1 MNMKRFN
8 LLFLIFIS
16 LSGITISTA
25 QTDTIAQP
33 IIPFIKLKDTAKANS
48 LKQIELSVEVT
59 DTIPKEPFVF
69 VIEQSI
75 ISTTLWQQPYRFED
89 KSLKTLIVKIVI
101 KRNTAKIESLDFNLF
116 SLIDEPKKLR
126 IRSSGVYY
134 PKRDKKKYLK
144 YKPVNENYNDFK
156 DLTINGFQ
164 NFEAET
170 YKTNFLGLRKKNI
183 SSTVNLLK
191 KLTIKAR
198 KVTYYLDF
206 PVQEGFTYGKI
217 YYKDK
222 PVGFAAV
229 K

>member
-1 MNMKRFN
+1 MSMKRFN
-8 LLFLIFIS
+8 LLFLAFIS
-16 LSGITISTA
+16 LSGITICSA
-25 QTDTIAQP
+25 QTDTIAQS
-33 IIPFIKLKDTAKANS
+33 IPFINLKDTIKSNS
-48 LKQIELSVEVT
+48 LKQLELSAEVKG
-59 DTIPKEPFVF
+59 TIQKEPFKF
-69 VIEQSI
+69 IIEQSV
-75 ISTTLWQQPYRFED
+75 ISKTIWQQPYRFED
-89 KSLKTLIVKIVI
+89 KNLKTLIVKIVI
-101 KRNTAKIESLDFNLF
+101 ERNTAKIESLDFNSF
-116 SLIDEPKKLR
+116 SLVDVSKKLR
-126 IRSSGVYY
+126 IRSAGVYY

-144 YKPVNENYNDFK
+144 SKPVNENYNDFK

-183 SSTVNLLK
+183 SPSVKLLK